1 MKSTVFSS
9 QTDTKLI
16 PPIYVRNLCVR
27 NGIFY
32 FRRMVKGKRILKSLR
47 TKNPLLAQYLILEME
62 LCNIVENQGVTKEI
76 TKKNFTY
83 NKFML
88 LSNQTETQN
97 HNKQKERYMTNI
109 TQNAKGTQT
118 SGHSISEIWKN
129 RVDHAFDTKN
139 QKTANTRVETM
150 LSMLGCST
158 IEDLDADP
166 QKLDEM
172 KAKLFEYEQPA
183 GKNKG
188 KKYTKKT
195 IKEHFRLMRQIIM
208 TADNEFELQNTD
220 KMIRKLKLT
229 NTTASKDLAQTKKRV
244 PFDEEDYKK
253 LFECMLKVK
262 NNDLSGLQSMKEKCA
277 QEDKFL
283 IERLYT
289 YPQQWYFAILL
300 ALYTGARA
308 NAIST
313 LRHQDIDM
321 TNNTIYFHINDYL
334 VQQQDIREKQKKLK
348 TEESE
353 RVVPIASV
361 LLNDLGLKN
370 YLKLHERKHGNSAF
384 IFEEFITTKEGYKDS
399 YMNQAINKLFVYL
412 GIKPDKDS
420 KVLKDFHSLK
430 KCFYSCNLDN
440 VGGLEVLEAL
450 AGNKPSNNSIAA
462 RCYTQLS
469 MDTAKSTLINAV
481 EKINYPHID
490 ILLGEKKTKDKNENK
505 NGAVMYSTPTTPAE
519 ERANPNNPLND
530 PVLRKKISKVIG
542 KSVRGMTVYN
552 NSATF
557 FLEPH
562 P

>member
-1 MKSTVFSS
+1 M
-9 QTDTKLI
+9 
-16 PPIYVRNLCVR
+16 RNLCIR

-32 FRRMVKGKRILKSLR
+32 FRRMVNGKRILKSLR
-47 TKNPLLAQYLILEME
+47 TKNPLLAQYLILQIETQYIAE
-62 LCNIVENQGVTKEI
+62 KPRNPLVI
-76 TKKNFTY
+76 TT
-83 NKFML
+83 NKFTKNKFTI
-88 LSNQTETQN
+88 LSDLSPTQKQ
-97 HNKQKERYMTNI
+97 NKPRGQKMTNA
-109 TQNAKGTQT
+109 TQI

-129 RVDHAFDTKN
+129 LVDHAFDTKN
-139 QKTANTRVETM
+139 QKTADTRVETM
-150 LSMLGCST
+150 ISMLGCST
-158 IEDLDADP
+158 IEELDADP
-166 QKLDEM
+166 YKLDEM
-172 KAKLFEYEQPA
+172 KIKLFDYEQPA

-188 KKYTKKT
+188 QKYTKKT

-208 TADNEFELQNTD
+208 TADNEFGLTNVD

-244 PFDEEDYKK
+244 PFDEEDYQK

-262 NNDLSGLQSMKEKCA
+262 NNDLSGLQSMKENCT

-300 ALYTGARA
+300 ALFTGARA
-308 NAIST
+308 NAINT
-313 LRHQDIDM
+313 LRHQDIDL
-321 TNNTIYFHINDYL
+321 TNNTVYFHINDYL
-334 VQQQDIREKQKKLK
+334 VKQQDIREKQKKLK

-353 RVVPIASV
+353 RLVPIASV

-370 YLKLHERKHGNSAF
+370 YLKLHERQYGSSAF
-384 IFEEFITTKEGYKDS
+384 IFEEFITTKEGYKDN
-399 YMNQAINKLFVYL
+399 YMNQAINKLFIYL

-430 KCFYSCNLDN
+430 KCFYSCNLEN

-481 EKINYPHID
+481 EKITYPHID
-490 ILLGEKKTKDKNENK
+490 ILLGKKKTNDKKGCE
-505 NGAVMYSTPTTPAE
+505 NGAFMYSTPATPAE
-519 ERANPNNPLND
+519 ERSNPNNPLND

-542 KSVRGMTVYN
+542 KPVRGMTVYN

-557 FLEPH
+557 FMAEH